1 MKKSF
6 ILGMVLF
13 LAFGLAVNAHA
24 LLTHGTY
31 DLLSG
36 LGNGSWIEIFN
47 WKGGAPESTFI
58 GAATNSKWLFT
69 GTLSSF
75 NGASPPWQNQSTGQI
90 NLAIV
95 APGAWGEA
103 VQISNVSGTKLS
115 KVESG
120 KLEWHLTFT
129 GYDNENPSI
138 PINFTAHFDNI
149 TPTPGSGVTYFDMN
163 PFMQGGSTLSQ
174 LDMQIAA
181 PIPAAAWLL
190 GSGLIGLAVIR
201 RRFNK

>member
-6 ILGMVLF
+6 ILGMLLF

-24 LLTHGTY
+24 LLTPGTY

-36 LGNGSWIEIFN
+36 LGNGSWVELFN
-47 WKGGAPESTFI
+47 WKNGGAPESTFI
-58 GAATNSKWLFT
+58 ASATNSQWLFT

-75 NGASPPWQNQSTGQI
+75 APASTAPWQYQSTGQI
-90 NLAIV
+90 NLGIV

-103 VQISNVSGTKLS
+103 VQISNVSGTKFS
-115 KVESG
+115 KWDNG
-120 KLEWHLTFT
+120 NLEWQFTFT

-138 PINFTAHFDNI
+138 PILFTGHFNSI
-149 TPTPGSGVTYFDMN
+149 PPGSGTYFDLSPSMH
-163 PFMQGGSTLSQ
+163 GGSTLSQ

-190 GSGLIGLAVIR
+190 GSGLIGLVVIR
-201 RRFNK
+201 RRMRN